1 MNKERIIEAAHS
13 GQHDAGSLDW
23 FKSKMN
29 QQSENDSVPDP
40 VVVALSHAIRSNT
53 DEEGVASTLEFYAK
67 EMQRAA
73 NAVKGLG

>member
-1 MNKERIIEAAHS
+1 MNKEKVIEAAHS
-13 GQHDAGSLDW
+13 GQHDAGSLEW
-23 FKSKMN
+23 FKSKMK
-29 QQSENDSVPDP
+29 QQSETDSLPDP

-53 DEEGVASTLEFYAK
+53 DEEGAASTLEFYAK